1 MEPVIVGFCG
11 TDHELMLM
19 GRRGQLG
26 PKFPAGTDRLINGHE
41 GVVWV
46 QSLNRFAIVLIRG
59 VDSIDPTRYAEDKS
73 YFEYGCDQTDGRLQT
88 SALQELAREYP
99 SLRIAIGHFGMVTR
113 KDWEQ
118 QILLARLPN
127 VYIESGGITW
137 LFNEKYYPYPSAVRS
152 ILTARDLCGMNKLMW
167 GSDYPRTMTAI
178 TYRMSWDF
186 IEKIPPSDRR
196 GEKAVFP

>member
-1 MEPVIVGFCG
+1 MDPVSGRAAGAVKDRLEGIPVEPVIVGFCG

-88 SALQELAREYP
+88 SALQEQYTIFL
-99 SLRIAIGHFGMVTR
+99 
-113 KDWEQ
+113 K
-118 QILLARLPN
+118 ILKC
-127 VYIESGGITW
+127 
-137 LFNEKYYPYPSAVRS
+137 F
-152 ILTARDLCGMNKLMW
+152 
-167 GSDYPRTMTAI
+167 
-178 TYRMSWDF
+178 
-186 IEKIPPSDRR
+186 
-196 GEKAVFP
+196 